1 MTSSRPYLIR
11 AIYEWIL
18 DNDMTPYLLVNDDHP
33 DVVVP
38 KEFVEDGK
46 IVLNI
51 SPSAVQ
57 SLLLGNED
65 ITFSARFSGKPMQVF
80 VPIENAS
87 ALYAKENGQG
97 MIFSVSEDPDVVTEE
112 DDDIPD
118 PTPPRPSKPSLKIVK

>member
-51 SPSAVQ
+51 SHSAVQ
-57 SLLLGNED
+57 SLVLGNED

-112 DDDIPD
+112 EDDNPD

>member
-33 DVVVP
+33 DVVLP

-57 SLLLGNED
+57 SLALGNED

-97 MIFSVSEDPDVVTEE
+97 MIFSVSEDPDIVTEE
-112 DDDIPD
+112 EDDNPD

>member
-57 SLLLGNED
+57 SLALGNED

-97 MIFSVSEDPDVVTEE
+97 MIFSVSEDPDIVTEE
-112 DDDIPD
+112 EDDNPD

>member
-1 MTSSRPYLIR
+1 MTSSRPYLIL

-57 SLLLGNED
+57 SLVLGNED

-112 DDDIPD
+112 EDDNPD